1 MKKISMFYL
10 ALHCLFSALGQAKQP
25 ATVYSPDKNISVEI
39 VFQNTI
45 LLKVKYQGEELATNI
60 RTALEVI
67 EVPEAFKNPKVK
79 SISITSHQDKIIPT
93 LPEKR
98 SLIPDVYN
106 QAEIWCKGDYGIKI
120 RVYNDGAAW
129 RLLTK
134 FQKSITIKNEVL
146 TFEVGAKDSVYV
158 GHEETLIS
166 SFQELYPYNSCKEMK
181 PSFLCTLPILYRK
194 ASGKLWAF
202 TESDVRDYPGLNLN
216 TSATI
221 SLGYEACLAKAVKE
235 TKVSEDNRSLIP
247 SERFDY
253 IAATK
258 GTREFPWR
266 VVGIATQDAQ
276 LLEND
281 IVFRLA
287 SPCELQETAWIVP
300 GKAAWE
306 WCSDWNLKGVPFKA
320 GINTETYKYFIDFAS
335 KYALEY
341 MVIDEGWYA
350 KDDIAKMNSAL
361 DMDELATYAK
371 QRNVGLILWV
381 SHKAFA
387 EKMETTLDKI
397 VAWGCSGIKLD
408 FVKRDDQQVINFL
421 EMVTKECAKRR
432 LLLDLHG
439 VSKPTGF
446 NRTYPNQL
454 TREGVKGNE
463 NNKWS
468 KDITPTFTTTLPF
481 TRMFAGSIDYTPGG
495 MINVPVK
502 DFTSIRSAPQV
513 MGTRCAELAK
523 FVIYDCPLP
532 TLSDSPSLYEKEP
545 EAMDFIS
552 HVPVVWD
559 ATIGISA
566 RVAKYI
572 IEARSYKDTW
582 YIGAMTNE
590 AIEKEVPLSF
600 LPDGNFTLEI
610 WEDGINAEKNATDF
624 NCRKLP
630 VNKKS
635 TIKIKM
641 VDGGGFVGRIRKN

>member
-1 MKKISMFYL
+1 MKNNLMLCL
-10 ALHCLFSALGQAKQP
+10 AVSSSLAAMGQQKRP
-25 ATVYSPDKNISVEI
+25 TVIYSPDKNISAEVT
-39 VFQNTI
+39 FQSTI
-45 LLKVKYQGEELATNI
+45 MLKVKYQGEELVNNI
-60 RTALEVI
+60 HVALDVAEA
-67 EVPEAFKNPKVK
+67 PEAFKNPKVK
-79 SISITSHQDKIIPT
+79 SISRTSHQAKIIPT

-98 SLIPDVYN
+98 SVIPDVYN

-134 FQKSITIKNEVL
+134 FQKTITVKNEAL
-146 TFEVGAKDSVYV
+146 AFEMDAKDSVYV

-181 PSFLCTLPILYRK
+181 PDFLCTLPILYRK
-194 ASGKLWAF
+194 ASGKLVAF

-216 TSATI
+216 TSSTI

-235 TKVSEDNRSLIP
+235 TKISEDLRSLIP

-253 IAATK
+253 IAVTE

-266 VVGIATQDAQ
+266 VFGIASQDAQ

-287 SPCELQETAWIVP
+287 SPCELKETAWIVP

-306 WCSDWNLKGVPFKA
+306 WCSDWNLTGVPFKA
-320 GINTETYKYFIDFAS
+320 GINTETYKYFIDFAA
-335 KYALEY
+335 KYGLEY

-350 KDDIAKMNSAL
+350 KEDIEKLNPAL
-361 DMDELATYAK
+361 HMEELATYAK
-371 QRNVGLILWV
+371 QKKVGLILWV

-387 EKMETTLDKI
+387 EKMESVLDRLA
-397 VAWGCSGIKLD
+397 AWGCSGIKLD
-408 FVKRDDQQVINFL
+408 FVKRDDQQVINFI
-421 EMVTKECAKRR
+421 EAVTKECAKRR

-439 VSKPTGF
+439 VSKPAGF

-468 KDITPTFTTTLPF
+468 KDITPAFTTTLPF
-481 TRMFAGSIDYTPGG
+481 TRMFAGSIDFTPGG
-495 MINVPVK
+495 MRNVSVK
-502 DFTSIRSAPQV
+502 DFSPNRSAPQV

-552 HVPVVWD
+552 HIPVVWD

-566 RVAKYI
+566 RAAKYI
-572 IEARSYKDTW
+572 IEARLYKDTW

-590 AIEKEVPLSF
+590 AMAKDVPLSF
-600 LPDGNFTLEI
+600 LPEGNFTLEI
-610 WEDGINAEKNATDF
+610 WEDGMNAEKNATDF
-624 NCRKLP
+624 NYRKLA
-630 VNKKS
+630 VNKNT

-641 VDGGGFVGRIRKN
+641 VHGGGFAGRIKKN